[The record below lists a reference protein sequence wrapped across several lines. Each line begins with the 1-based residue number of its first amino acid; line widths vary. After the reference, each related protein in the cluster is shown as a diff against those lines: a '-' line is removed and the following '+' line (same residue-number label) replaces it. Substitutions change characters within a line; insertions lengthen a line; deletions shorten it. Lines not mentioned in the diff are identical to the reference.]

1 MLDIN
6 CKQNLI
12 DSFNTYFNNSICK
25 CCGGTYDYKT
35 FNCRYC
41 GDFNEKLKTSYEN
54 IDSLLSKLTKDD
66 LDKKLYLYL
75 YKASSINEDLKKE
88 FAQFDVDIE
97 VDKIINE
104 LQESSSYN
112 KEDGKLIDFIF
123 SDDLFLEKDKKLRD
137 LILRNVILRKNTLSK
152 EIIEKVVSHL
162 VLSSTRK
169 ISKNSN
175 FFISDL
181 GEEISGSAFYY
192 NICLDRKEMDSF
204 YDNGDIQIFFT
215 LFHEMSHI
223 YRTYLESKGMVNSIY
238 DLLALKERLLSKYS
252 LDIYLND
259 NNYVKNLH
267 EIEANVNS
275 YYLAVNYL
283 KSLGLEIDNEYALT
297 LSSVVNNDLTNVADP
312 FREIDGELVNIND
325 LFKEFI
331 EDRKDLLDKY
341 PQLHYEFKEE
351 DGKVVYKSKMELV
364 DDYLLCD
371 DNNLEE
377 LYLCL
382 IDNAAKNEKMIE
394 KNNSKEV

>member
-1 MLDIN
+1 
-6 CKQNLI
+6 
-12 DSFNTYFNNSICK
+12 
-25 CCGGTYDYKT
+25 
-35 FNCRYC
+35 
-41 GDFNEKLKTSYEN
+41 
-54 IDSLLSKLTKDD
+54 
-66 LDKKLYLYL
+66 
-75 YKASSINEDLKKE
+75 
-88 FAQFDVDIE
+88 
-97 VDKIINE
+97 
-104 LQESSSYN
+104 
-112 KEDGKLIDFIF
+112 
-123 SDDLFLEKDKKLRD
+123 
-137 LILRNVILRKNTLSK
+137 
-152 EIIEKVVSHL
+152 
-162 VLSSTRK
+162 
-169 ISKNSN
+169 
-175 FFISDL
+175 
-181 GEEISGSAFYY
+181 
-192 NICLDRKEMDSF
+192 
-204 YDNGDIQIFFT
+204 
-215 LFHEMSHI
+215 
-223 YRTYLESKGMVNSIY
+223 MVNSIY